1 MNSVKSNKKPLPL
14 NENNLE
20 SIQSTVLKPNYI
32 RSNLSAGIL
41 HIGVGNFHRA
51 HLSWYL
57 HRLMQKDLAKDW
69 AIIGSGITQYDV
81 KMRERLQAQDFLTTL
96 IELDPEGNQS
106 CEVVGP
112 MIGYVPVEKNNQK
125 LIIAMSDSNIRIV
138 SLTVTEGGYFLDEN
152 GDFNL
157 KHPDIIHDINN
168 PDIPKTV
175 FGVIVS
181 ALKNR
186 KKNNIGPFTGLSCD
200 NLMQNGNKL
209 KQAITGIAKEQ
220 DLELSEWI
228 NQNCTFPN
236 AMVDCIVP
244 RTGEIEIDIVR
255 NLGIEDLAPV
265 SHEDFRQWVIEDK
278 FCKGR
283 PPWEKVGVQF
293 SDNVHGYEDQK
304 IRILNGGH
312 QILAN
317 AAELLNIE
325 TVRDAMKNKM
335 IVSLLE
341 KIEKDEI
348 IPHIKPVPGYTPL
361 EYYELIASRFSNPS
375 IQDTTRRVA
384 FDGSSRHAGFL
395 VPSIKDGIKHNIS
408 IIGLSLAEALWARM
422 CEGTRED
429 GSIIEPNDPHWEK
442 LNACAKKSKEN
453 PLEWLE
459 QLEIYGDTSKDD
471 KFRDYFSKWLKM
483 IYQEGVENTLNEYLK

>member
-1 MNSVKSNKKPLPL
+1 MNSVSSNKKPLPL

-20 SIQSTVLKPNYI
+20 SIQSAVLKPNYI

-81 KMRERLQAQDFLTTL
+81 KMREGLQVQDFLTTL

-168 PDIPKTV
+168 PNIPKTV

>member
-1 MNSVKSNKKPLPL
+1 MNSVSSNKKPLPL

-20 SIQSTVLKPNYI
+20 SIQSAVLKPNYI

-81 KMRERLQAQDFLTTL
+81 KMREGLQAQDFLTTL

-112 MIGYVPVEKNNQK
+112 MIGYVPVERNNQK

-168 PDIPKTV
+168 PNIPKTV